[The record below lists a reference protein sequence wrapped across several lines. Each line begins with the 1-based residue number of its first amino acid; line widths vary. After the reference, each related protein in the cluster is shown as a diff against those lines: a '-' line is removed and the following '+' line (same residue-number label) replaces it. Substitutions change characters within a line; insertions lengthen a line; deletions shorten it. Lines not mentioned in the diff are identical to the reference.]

1 MAFIEIEREI
11 GSGWFI
17 ERDNGASGFRERETL
32 SIRGLERE
40 RERLGVRGLDR
51 ETCIEKSGVRILNRL
66 IDIGL
71 WV

>member
-11 GSGWFI
+11 GSEGFI

-40 RERLGVRGLDR
+40 RERER
-51 ETCIEKSGVRILNRL
+51 ETK
-66 IDIGL
+66 IGG
-71 WV
+71 